1 MKRKGR
7 APAVWNNDRSR
18 QAFQLALLGATDKE
32 IAEVMGVNEH
42 TIDYWKRKNKDGFL
56 DALNAGKLK
65 ADAKVAEGFYK
76 RAVGFTI
83 KETVLHCYKGEIIK
97 TVIDKY
103 YPPDPWA
110 ANKWMSIRQ
119 RDKWTEIT
127 KLETI
132 QTTININKFDF
143 SGLSTKELEVVKKLQ
158 IQDIKALGEHVGDN

>member
-1 MKRKGR
+1 MIRKGK

-32 IAEVMGVNEH
+32 IANVMGVNVH
-42 TIDYWKRKNKDGFL
+42 TIDYWKRTNKGGFL
-56 DALNAGKLK
+56 NALNAGKLE
-65 ADAKVAEGFYK
+65 ADAKVAEAFYK
-76 RAVGFTI
+76 RAVGFTVP
-83 KETVLHCYKGEIIK
+83 ETILHCYKGSIIK

-119 RDKWTEIT
+119 RDKWTEIMKT
-127 KLETI
+127 ETI

-158 IQDIKALGEHVGDN
+158 IQEIKALTEHVGDN